1 MISEEPRLLCKGSCR
16 EATEGL
22 PLSEQLKQI
31 KYLYVEKSD
40 MEKTFIITY
49 TQPSPVGEGGCR
61 RQTDE
66 VSRQIKIKAPSK
78 YRAKQIFYLVYP
90 KYQILRIE
98 EKTENV

>member
-1 MISEEPRLLCKGSCR
+1 MISDESRLLCKGSCH

-49 TQPSPVGEGGCR
+49 LALSNRE
-61 RQTDE
+61 
-66 VSRQIKIKAPSK
+66 RQIKIKAPSK
-78 YRAKQIFYLVYP
+78 YRAKQIFYLEYP

-98 EKTENV
+98 EKESD